1 MEYSEH
7 DVDELLREN
16 ENELRR
22 LAEAAAGLRE
32 ISGKGESRS
41 GLTTAVVD
49 AGGRLQSVA
58 FSARVLR
65 LDVAGLAEEV
75 VQAVR
80 QAQEDQDRQ
89 ARELLA
95 VPDSQVVG
103 LEEIHREFEELHQS
117 FAEETSARNDRL
129 RRLGSEDPRDR

>member
-1 MEYSEH
+1 MDYTEH

-16 ENELRR
+16 ERELRR
-22 LAEAAAGLRE
+22 LAEAAGELGR

-49 AGGRLQSVA
+49 AAGRLESVA
-58 FSARVLR
+58 FSARVQR
-65 LDVAGLAEEV
+65 LETAALAEEV

-80 QAQEDQDRQ
+80 AAQEDQDRQ

-95 VPDSQVVG
+95 VPASQQIA
-103 LEEIHREFEELHQS
+103 LEDIQRQFDEFHQS
-117 FAEETSARNDRL
+117 FRAESADRKERL
-129 RRLGSEDPRDR
+129 RRLGDEDPRD